1 MAGVRQHF
9 IPQFLQR
16 GWVSLTSLKAPKI
29 KTYHRDRQFPQ
40 PIQNAAAERKFY
52 EDADGLTADPE
63 ITDIESSLIS
73 PSISQLRLRKPGDIK
88 VKDVGF
94 LFSHFAIRTKNMR
107 AHAVGAFDSVV
118 ESYLSDIN
126 TFENYLPQCRQ
137 AFLDPE
143 VLRAMLESLGK
154 NSSAADYILR
164 DPVRRE
170 TYKEALFG
178 HVTKDTFASMAKLL
192 SMLKSESLIHTAS
205 LKAYKATQNRKNNW
219 TDAFR
224 GMSFTV
230 VDLPK
235 PLILGDSCTIFKD
248 KRTNWSPIVSTEQLL
263 NACLPIGRYRL
274 IWGYRHTKHR
284 LPHWQAVNE
293 ALADCSCNFFL
304 SNLEDDFTNLQP
316 RIGLKFSQ
324 YMHDTGKAM
333 AGQLIETMTNPTSLS
348 ELIRNRNRKNSKIP
362 PPS

>member
-16 GWVSLTSLKAPKI
+16 GWVSLTSSKTPKI
-29 KTYHRDRQFPQ
+29 KTYHIDKQFPQ

-63 ITDIESSLIS
+63 ITDIESSLMS
-73 PSISQLRLRKPGDIK
+73 PAITQLRARKSGDIK

-94 LFSHFAIRTKNMR
+94 LLSHFAIRTKNMR

-118 ESYLSDIN
+118 ESYLSDID

-143 VLRAMLESLGK
+143 VLRAMLESVGK
-154 NSSAADYILR
+154 SPLEADYILR

-170 TYKEALFG
+170 TYREALFG
-178 HVTKDTFASMAKLL
+178 HVTKDTFAGMAKLL
-192 SMLKSESLIHTAS
+192 SMLKSESLVHTAS
-205 LKAYKATQNRKNNW
+205 LKAYKATQSRKNNW
-219 TDAFR
+219 TEAFR
-224 GMSFTV
+224 GMSFTLI
-230 VDLPK
+230 DLPK
-235 PLILGDSCTIFKD
+235 PLMLGDSCTIFRD
-248 KRTNWSPIVSTEQLL
+248 KRTGWSPMVSAEQLL

-274 IWGYRHTKHR
+274 IWGYRHTQHR
-284 LPHWQAVNE
+284 LPDWQTINE
-293 ALADCSCNFFL
+293 ALADCSCEFFL
-304 SNLEDDFTNLQP
+304 SNLEDDFTHLQP

-324 YMHDTGKAM
+324 YVHDTSKEM
-333 AGQLIETMTNPTSLS
+333 AGQLIETMTNPIALS
-348 ELIRNRNRKNSKIP
+348 ELIRNRKNSKTP
-362 PPS
+362 PRAK